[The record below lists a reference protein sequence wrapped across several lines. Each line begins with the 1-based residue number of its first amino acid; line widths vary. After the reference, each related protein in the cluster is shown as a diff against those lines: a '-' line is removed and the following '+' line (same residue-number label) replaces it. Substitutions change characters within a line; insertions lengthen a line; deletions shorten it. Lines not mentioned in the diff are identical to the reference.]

1 MKRTLLLA
9 TLAEAKRQ
17 VEQGERCIEA
27 QRRITIALRKARG
40 DTAAAEEALR
50 DLELAQILYLA
61 DVERTLDVLA
71 KIPMDLED
79 DPS

>member
-27 QRRITIALRKARG
+27 ERRIIVALRKARD

-50 DLELAQILYLA
+50 DLELAQTLYLA
-61 DVERTLDVLA
+61 DVGRTLDALA
-71 KIPMDLED
+71 KIPMDVD
-79 DPS
+79 DDHS